1 MRALKMAGGMLLM
14 VLSVLSVFPMVEF
27 KMPHPFLICA
37 LGFAAGALIFWYYK
51 NQKRGNSGS
60 E

>member
-14 VLSVLSVFPMVEF
+14 VFSVLSVFPMLAF

-37 LGFAAGALIFWYYK
+37 LGFAAGSSIFWYFK
-51 NQKRGNSGS
+51 NQKHS
-60 E
+60 